1 MKKIITLLACL
12 SFLTLASCS
21 SASESSVSEESVK
34 SETTTAATTETATE
48 KETTEI
54 KETTAENLTELFI
67 NSDDLSE
74 KIQNEYFSMLIS
86 KNWTSY
92 MDDNDIV
99 YELDRN
105 ASMTIKIDGD
115 RGYIYRT
122 DVENPTNEDY
132 IQYKL
137 KDYDYDVYSS
147 INAIKFLCDRNDEGS
162 YYKFQFFNNGKVIHF
177 IFHAYSHHFFSE
189 KSVRNFIDTI
199 SLVDKN
205 SVNDEK
211 NVSKAEITTKKITE
225 KPTEPSTKP
234 QTEPITTKQNLS
246 VGQENALKKAK
257 RYIETMPMSFD
268 GLVEQLE
275 YEGYSSDEARYGA
288 ENCEADWNEQAIKTA
303 KKYIDLSG
311 FSYSSLVEQLEYEKF
326 THDQATYGA
335 DNCGADWNAEA
346 AKAAK
351 KYMDLM
357 PMSREQLIEQLLYEG
372 YTNEQAEYGA
382 SSVGY

>member
-1 MKKIITLLACL
+1 MRKFFAILTCF
-12 SFLTLASCS
+12 SVLTLASCS

-34 SETTTAATTETATE
+34 SETTTATE

-147 INAIKFLCDRNDEGS
+147 INSIKFLCDRNDEGS

-205 SVNDEK
+205 SVDDEK
-211 NVSKAEITTKKITE
+211 NVSKAEITSEKTTE
-225 KPTEPSTKP
+225 KPTQPP
-234 QTEPITTKQNLS
+234 TTKSNVS
-246 VGQENALKKAK
+246 FGQENALKTAK
-257 RYIETMPMSFD
+257 QYIKIMPMSFD

-275 YEGYSSDEARYGA
+275 YEGYSSEESRYGA
-288 ENCEADWNEQAIKTA
+288 ENCGADWNEQAIKTA
-303 KKYIDLSG
+303 KRYIDLSG

>member
-1 MKKIITLLACL
+1 MRRFFAILTCF
-12 SFLTLASCS
+12 SVLTLASCS

-48 KETTEI
+48 KETTEV
-54 KETTAENLTELFI
+54 KETTTEAKLTLDKEYTFNDITISVPDSANKTGSLPVGDSTLTYINFNDSSEMLVSITDNTSGVSFSSATSEQLQDVLESFATSFSSSFNDNGTIDKVNLSNGVAIKQTLKKGNNLTIAFHIAYNERIYTIGFLDTQGNDKTTAPSIADDVI
-67 NSDDLSE
+67 NSMKFKPIEATTE
-74 KIQNEYFSMLIS
+74 K
-86 KNWTSY
+86 
-92 MDDNDIV
+92 
-99 YELDRN
+99 
-105 ASMTIKIDGD
+105 A
-115 RGYIYRT
+115 
-122 DVENPTNEDY
+122 
-132 IQYKL
+132 
-137 KDYDYDVYSS
+137 
-147 INAIKFLCDRNDEGS
+147 
-162 YYKFQFFNNGKVIHF
+162 
-177 IFHAYSHHFFSE
+177 
-189 KSVRNFIDTI
+189 
-199 SLVDKN
+199 
-205 SVNDEK
+205 
-211 NVSKAEITTKKITE
+211 TE

-234 QTEPITTKQNLS
+234 QTEPITTKQNFS

-257 RYIETMPMSFD
+257 RYIETTPMSFD

-275 YEGYSSDEARYGA
+275 YEGFSSEESRYGA
-288 ENCEADWNEQAIKTA
+288 ENCGADWNEQAIKKA
-303 KKYIDLSG
+303 KRYIDLSG

>member
-1 MKKIITLLACL
+1 MKKIITLLVCL

-54 KETTAENLTELFI
+54 KETTAAIPLELNDTFYGNYFSIDVSSGWKMYRNSGHTRNYDVIYQVPDNGSIAITLYSSECSSYDDFYNSFFEESKDTILENTKNVKLLHRKKNDGYNRIVNRFFIYSNSYVSSIEFSYGFPEHNMNLII
-67 NSDDLSE
+67 NSISYTDSLS
-74 KIQNEYFSMLIS
+74 
-86 KNWTSY
+86 
-92 MDDNDIV
+92 
-99 YELDRN
+99 
-105 ASMTIKIDGD
+105 
-115 RGYIYRT
+115 
-122 DVENPTNEDY
+122 DVALEVEET
-132 IQYKL
+132 
-137 KDYDYDVYSS
+137 
-147 INAIKFLCDRNDEGS
+147 
-162 YYKFQFFNNGKVIHF
+162 
-177 IFHAYSHHFFSE
+177 
-189 KSVRNFIDTI
+189 
-199 SLVDKN
+199 
-205 SVNDEK
+205 
-211 NVSKAEITTKKITE
+211 TTKKITE

-234 QTEPITTKQNLS
+234 QTEPIITKQNLS

-275 YEGYSSDEARYGA
+275 YEGFSSEESHYGA
-288 ENCEADWNEQAIKTA
+288 ENCGADWNEQAIKKA
-303 KKYIDLSG
+303 KSYIDLSG
-311 FSYSSLVEQLEYEKF
+311 FSYSNLIEQLEYEKF

-346 AKAAK
+346 AESAK
-351 KYMDLM
+351 RYMDM
-357 PMSREQLIEQLLYEG
+357 MSMSREQLIDQLLYEG